1 MKLGVLSR
9 DTFPQLRS
17 TAIKSIPIPKVSE
30 RNQQLI
36 ANKVNQLIEV
46 ENRRAEIINQYDKT
60 LLLYSSKNIPSFS
73 SILESNKS
81 LIEWIKKNVPTR
93 KVVAIVDL
101 IDELKTDYN
110 ITNEQISNVS
120 REIDNQLYSAF
131 KLTDR
136 EKTRLEQ
143 VLDSIH

>member
-1 MKLGVLSR
+1 M
-9 DTFPQLRS
+9 
-17 TAIKSIPIPKVSE
+17 
-30 RNQQLI
+30 
-36 ANKVNQLIEV
+36 
-46 ENRRAEIINQYDKT
+46 
-60 LLLYSSKNIPSFS
+60 
-73 SILESNKS
+73 
-81 LIEWIKKNVPTR
+81 PTR